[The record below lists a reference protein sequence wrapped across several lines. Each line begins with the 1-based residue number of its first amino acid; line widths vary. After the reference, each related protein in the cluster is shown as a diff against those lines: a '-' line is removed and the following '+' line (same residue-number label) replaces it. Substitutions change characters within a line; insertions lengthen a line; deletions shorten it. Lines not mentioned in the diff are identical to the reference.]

1 MKKRKEPYS
10 FLVLVMIL
18 LLMSACS
25 APVIGTGGS
34 ALTAL
39 QVLQNSS
46 AAMKQLKSVHFDLSA
61 ASIVH
66 TSNLPTTASATPTT
80 ASATPTTASA
90 MPTTTAPVP
99 GQASLSITGHG
110 DESLPGQQSLQI
122 TVIQSGTGQ
131 NISLSEILLGSKVYV
146 QNPRG
151 QWFVLDKSVLEGF
164 IANPFAGINVDPLAF
179 LGLLQDATIVDHGT
193 ELLNGQDL
201 RHISATLDKAALKLL
216 LNNNTLLNKLFGQQN
231 ITNVLDRARG
241 LQSSLDLWIDET
253 NFYVH
258 RTELKFSLDE
268 GLSSLG
274 ASVTPTATASVGVLP
289 GLTVNFDSIVDLSN
303 FNQPVTITLPV
314 NAIPTN
320 NPFNI
325 FGTSG

>member
-39 QVLQNSS
+39 EVLQNSS

-66 TSNLPTTASATPTT
+66 TSNLPTTAPATPTT
-80 ASATPTTASA
+80 TSA

-99 GQASLSITGHG
+99 GQVSLSITGHG
-110 DESLPGQQSLQI
+110 DESLPSQQSLQI
-122 TVIQSGTGQ
+122 AVTQSGTGQ
-131 NISLSEILLGSKVYV
+131 SISLSEILLGSKVYV
-146 QNPRG
+146 QNPKG

-179 LGLLQDATIVDHGT
+179 LGLLQDATIIDHGT

-241 LQSSLDLWIDET
+241 FQSSLDLWIDET

-303 FNQPVTITLPV
+303 FNQPVTITLPA
-314 NAIPTN
+314 NAIPTD

>member
-1 MKKRKEPYS
+1 MKKCKEPYS

-66 TSNLPTTASATPTT
+66 TSNVPTTASATSTT
-80 ASATPTTASA
+80 TSA

-146 QNPRG
+146 QNPKG

-268 GLSSLG
+268 GLSTLG
-274 ASVTPTATASVGVLP
+274 ASITPTATAGVGVLP
-289 GLTVNFDSIVDLSN
+289 ALTVNFDSIVDLSN
-303 FNQPVTITLPV
+303 FNQPVTITLPA
-314 NAIPTN
+314 NAIPTD

-325 FGTSG
+325 FGTGG

>member
-39 QVLQNSS
+39 EVLQNSS
-46 AAMKQLKSVHFDLSA
+46 AAMKQLKSVHFDLRA

-66 TSNLPTTASATPTT
+66 TGNVPTTASATPTIT
-80 ASATPTTASA
+80 SA

-99 GQASLSITGHG
+99 GQVSLSITGHG

-122 TVIQSGTGQ
+122 NVIQSGTGQ
-131 NISLSEILLGSKVYV
+131 NISLSEILLGRKVYV
-146 QNPRG
+146 QNPKG

-179 LGLLQDATIVDHGT
+179 LGLLQDATIIDHGT

-303 FNQPVTITLPV
+303 FNQPVTITLPA
-314 NAIPTN
+314 NAIPTD

>member
-18 LLMSACS
+18 LLMGACS

-66 TSNLPTTASATPTT
+66 TSNLPTTTSATPTT
-80 ASATPTTASA
+80 TSA

-99 GQASLSITGHG
+99 GQVSLSITGHG

-146 QNPRG
+146 QNPKG

-179 LGLLQDATIVDHGT
+179 LGLLQDATIIDHGT

-258 RTELKFSLDE
+258 RTELKFSLNE

-274 ASVTPTATASVGVLP
+274 ASVTPTATAGVGVLP

-303 FNQPVTITLPV
+303 FNQPVTITLPA

>member
-39 QVLQNSS
+39 EVLQNSS

-66 TSNLPTTASATPTT
+66 TNNVPIGASPMPTTAPAT
-80 ASATPTTASA
+80 
-90 MPTTTAPVP
+90 PTTTAPVP
-99 GQASLSITGHG
+99 GQVSLSITGHG
-110 DESLPGQQSLQI
+110 DESLPGQQSLHI
-122 TVIQSGTGQ
+122 TVIQSETGQ
-131 NISLSEILLGSKVYV
+131 NMSLSEILLGSKVYV
-146 QNPRG
+146 QNPKG

-179 LGLLQDATIVDHGT
+179 LGLLQDATIIDHGT

-231 ITNVLDRARG
+231 ITNVLDHARG
-241 LQSSLDLWIDET
+241 FQSSLDLWIDET

-303 FNQPVTITLPV
+303 FNQPVTITLPA
-314 NAIPTN
+314 NAIPTD

>member
-34 ALTAL
+34 ALTAIE
-39 QVLQNSS
+39 VLQNSS

-80 ASATPTTASA
+80 ASATPTTTSA

-99 GQASLSITGHG
+99 GQVSLSITGHG

-122 TVIQSGTGQ
+122 AVTQSGTGQ
-131 NISLSEILLGSKVYV
+131 SISLSEILLGSKVYV
-146 QNPRG
+146 QNPKG

-179 LGLLQDATIVDHGT
+179 LGLLQDATIIDHGT

-241 LQSSLDLWIDET
+241 FQSSLDLWIDET

-258 RTELKFSLDE
+258 RTELKFSLGED
-268 GLSSLG
+268 LSSLG

-303 FNQPVTITLPV
+303 FNQPVTITLPA
-314 NAIPTN
+314 NAIPTD

>member
-39 QVLQNSS
+39 EVLQNSS

-66 TSNLPTTASATPTT
+66 TSNVPTTASATPTIT
-80 ASATPTTASA
+80 SA

-99 GQASLSITGHG
+99 GQVSLSITGHG

-131 NISLSEILLGSKVYV
+131 NINLSEILLGSKVYV
-146 QNPRG
+146 QNPKG

-179 LGLLQDATIVDHGT
+179 LGLLQDATIIDHGT
-193 ELLNGQDL
+193 ELLSGQDL

-268 GLSSLG
+268 GLSTLG
-274 ASVTPTATASVGVLP
+274 ASITPTATAGVGVLP
-289 GLTVNFDSIVDLSN
+289 ALTVNFDSIVDLSN
-303 FNQPVTITLPV
+303 FNQPVTFTLPA
-314 NAIPTN
+314 NAIPTD

>member
-1 MKKRKEPYS
+1 
-10 FLVLVMIL
+10 
-18 LLMSACS
+18 
-25 APVIGTGGS
+25 
-34 ALTAL
+34 
-39 QVLQNSS
+39 
-46 AAMKQLKSVHFDLSA
+46 MKQLKSVHFDLSA

-66 TSNLPTTASATPTT
+66 TSNVPTTASATPTT
-80 ASATPTTASA
+80 ASATPTTTSA

-99 GQASLSITGHG
+99 GQVSLSITGHG

-122 TVIQSGTGQ
+122 AVTQSGTGQ
-131 NISLSEILLGSKVYV
+131 SISLSEILLGSKVYV
-146 QNPRG
+146 QNPKG

-164 IANPFAGINVDPLAF
+164 IANPFAGINVDPLVF
-179 LGLLQDATIVDHGT
+179 LGLLQNATIIDHGT

-241 LQSSLDLWIDET
+241 FQSSLDLWIDET
-253 NFYVH
+253 NFYIH

-274 ASVTPTATASVGVLP
+274 ASVTPAATASVGVLP

-303 FNQPVTITLPV
+303 FNQPVTITLPA
-314 NAIPTN
+314 NAIPTD

>member
-1 MKKRKEPYS
+1 MKKCKEPYS

-18 LLMSACS
+18 LLMGACS

-66 TSNLPTTASATPTT
+66 TSNLPTT

-231 ITNVLDRARG
+231 ITSVLDRAKG
-241 LQSSLDLWIDET
+241 FQSSLDLWIDET

-303 FNQPVTITLPV
+303 FNQPVTITLPA
-314 NAIPTN
+314 NAIPTD

-325 FGTSG
+325 FGTGG

>member
-18 LLMSACS
+18 LLMGACS

-66 TSNLPTTASATPTT
+66 TSNVPTTV
-80 ASATPTTASA
+80 SATPTTASA

-99 GQASLSITGHG
+99 GQVSLSLTGHG

-131 NISLSEILLGSKVYV
+131 NINLSEILLGSKVYV
-146 QNPRG
+146 QNPKG

-164 IANPFAGINVDPLAF
+164 IANPFAGINVDPLVF
-179 LGLLQDATIVDHGT
+179 LGLLQDATITDHGT

-201 RHISATLDKAALKLL
+201 RHISAALDKAALKLL
-216 LNNNTLLNKLFGQQN
+216 LNNNTQLHKLFGQQN

-241 LQSSLDLWIDET
+241 FQSSLDLWIDEA

-303 FNQPVTITLPV
+303 FNQPVTITLPA
-314 NAIPTN
+314 NAIPTD

>member
-18 LLMSACS
+18 LLMGACS

-39 QVLQNSS
+39 EVLQNSS

-66 TSNLPTTASATPTT
+66 TSNVPVGASATPTT
-80 ASATPTTASA
+80 TSA

-99 GQASLSITGHG
+99 GQVSLSVTGHG

-146 QNPRG
+146 QNPKG

-179 LGLLQDATIVDHGT
+179 LGLLQDATIIDHGT

-241 LQSSLDLWIDET
+241 FQSSLDLWIDET

-274 ASVTPTATASVGVLP
+274 ASVTPTATASVAVLP
-289 GLTVNFDSIVDLSN
+289 GLTVNFDSIVDLSD

-314 NAIPTN
+314 NAIPTD

-325 FGTSG
+325 FSTSG

>member
-18 LLMSACS
+18 LLMGACS

-66 TSNLPTTASATPTT
+66 TSNLPTTTSATPTT
-80 ASATPTTASA
+80 TSA

-99 GQASLSITGHG
+99 GQVSLSITGHG

-146 QNPRG
+146 QNPKG

-179 LGLLQDATIVDHGT
+179 LGLLQDATIIDHGT

-258 RTELKFSLDE
+258 RTELKFSLNE

-303 FNQPVTITLPV
+303 FNQPVTITLPA

>member
-1 MKKRKEPYS
+1 MKKCKEPYS

-25 APVIGTGGS
+25 SPVIGTGGS

-39 QVLQNSS
+39 EVLQNSS

-66 TSNLPTTASATPTT
+66 TSNVPVT

-90 MPTTTAPVP
+90 MPTTAAPVP
-99 GQASLSITGHG
+99 GQVSLSITGHG

-179 LGLLQDATIVDHGT
+179 LGLLQDATIIDHGT

-231 ITNVLDRARG
+231 ITNVLDHARG
-241 LQSSLDLWIDET
+241 FQSSLDLWIDET

-303 FNQPVTITLPV
+303 FNQPVTITLPA
-314 NAIPTN
+314 NAIPTD

-325 FGTSG
+325 FGTGG